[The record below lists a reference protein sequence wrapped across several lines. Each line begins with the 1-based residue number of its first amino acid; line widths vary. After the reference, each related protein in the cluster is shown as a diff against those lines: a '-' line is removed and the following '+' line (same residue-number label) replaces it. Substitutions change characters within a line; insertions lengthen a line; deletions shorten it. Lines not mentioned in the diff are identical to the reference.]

1 MTEST
6 GATADVTPDGGAP
19 ASSSLE
25 DLVVIT
31 GFSGAGKSTAMNV
44 FEDDG
49 YFCVDNLPPE
59 MIRGLV
65 DLFVHGGSKVRRA
78 AVVSDVRGGEL
89 FEALSAVLD
98 DLRTLG
104 VPHRVLFLD
113 ADEETLLGRYKE
125 TRRRH
130 PLSPTGSVAQG
141 IAAEQATLAPVQA
154 AADLVLDTS
163 GMSAA
168 TLRRRI
174 AEDFLPRQ
182 ARAKLAVTFSS
193 FGHKHGAPRDAD
205 IVFDVRFLANPHWE
219 ADLRPLTGFD
229 PQVVEYIARDGKLQA
244 FYDRLEP
251 LLDFLVPEYIA
262 EGKAHLVVA
271 IGCTG
276 GRHRSVAIVEALA
289 DRYRGRDDVEV
300 EVSHRDVGRLAR

>member
-1 MTEST
+1 MTETPST
-6 GATADVTPDGGAP
+6 MQDVSFAGGAP
-19 ASSSLE
+19 SSPLE

-78 AVVSDVRGGEL
+78 AVVSDVRGGQL
-89 FEALSAVLD
+89 FEALSAVLG
-98 DLRTLG
+98 DLRALG

-130 PLSPTGSVAQG
+130 PLSPTGSVTQG
-141 IAAEQATLAPVQA
+141 IAAERATLAPFQA

-205 IVFDVRFLANPHWE
+205 IVLDVRFLPNPHWE
-219 ADLRPLTGFD
+219 AGLRQLTGFD
-229 PQVVEYIARDGKLQA
+229 PQVVEYIERDGKLQA
-244 FYDRLEP
+244 FYDHLEP

-262 EGKAHLVVA
+262 EGKAHLAVA

-289 DRYRGRDDVEV
+289 ARYRDRDDMEV
-300 EVSHRDVGRLAR
+300 DVSHRDVGRLTR

>member
-1 MTEST
+1 M
-6 GATADVTPDGGAP
+6 ADVTIDGDAP
-19 ASSSLE
+19 SASNLE

-65 DLFVHGGSKVRRA
+65 DLLVHGGSKVRRA
-78 AVVSDVRGGEL
+78 AVVSDVRGGQL
-89 FEALSAVLD
+89 FDALSAVLE
-98 DLRTLG
+98 DLGDLG
-104 VPHRVLFLD
+104 LPHRVLFLA

-141 IAAEQATLAPVQA
+141 IAAERAALAPFKA

-163 GMSAA
+163 GISAA

-174 AEDFLPRQ
+174 VEDFLPRQ
-182 ARAKLAVTFSS
+182 GRAKLAVTFSS

-205 IVFDVRFLANPHWE
+205 IVFDVRFLPNPHWE
-219 ADLRPLTGFD
+219 SELRALTGFD
-229 PQVVEYIARDGKLQA
+229 PQVVEYIAREGKLRT
-244 FYDRLEP
+244 FYDHLEP
-251 LLDFLVPEYIA
+251 LLDFLVLEYIA
-262 EGKAHLVVA
+262 EGKAHLAVA

-289 DRYRGRDDVEV
+289 ARYRGRDDVEI
-300 EVSHRDVGRLAR
+300 EVAHRDVGRLAR

>member
-1 MTEST
+1 MAE
-6 GATADVTPDGGAP
+6 VTVSGDAP
-19 ASSSLE
+19 SSSTLE
-25 DLVVIT
+25 DLVIIT

-98 DLRTLG
+98 DLDRLA
-104 VPHRVLFLD
+104 VPHRVLFLE
-113 ADEETLLGRYKE
+113 ADEDTLLGRYKE

-141 IAAEQATLAPVQA
+141 IAAERAALAPFDA

-174 AEDFLPRQ
+174 AEDFLPRH
-182 ARAKLAVTFSS
+182 ARSKLAVTFSS

-205 IVFDVRFLANPHWE
+205 LVIDVRFLSNPHWE
-219 ADLRPLTGFD
+219 TELRTLTGFD
-229 PQVVEYIARDGKLQA
+229 PQVVEYIARDGKLQT
-244 FYDRLEP
+244 FYDHLEP

-262 EGKAHLVVA
+262 EGKAHLAVA

-289 DRYRGRDDVEV
+289 ARFRDRDDVDV
-300 EVSHRDVGRLAR
+300 EVAHRDVGRLTR

>member
-1 MTEST
+1 
-6 GATADVTPDGGAP
+6 
-19 ASSSLE
+19 
-25 DLVVIT
+25 
-31 GFSGAGKSTAMNV
+31 MNV

-98 DLRTLG
+98 DLNRLG

-141 IAAEQATLAPVQA
+141 IAAERATLAPFQA
-154 AADLVLDTS
+154 TADLVLDTS
-163 GMSAA
+163 GISAA

-182 ARAKLAVTFSS
+182 ARSKLAITFSS

-205 IVFDVRFLANPHWE
+205 MVIDVRFLPNPHWE
-219 ADLRPLTGFD
+219 SELRGLTGFD
-229 PQVVEYIARDGKLQA
+229 PQVVDYIAAGGKLQA
-244 FYDRLEP
+244 FYSHLEP

-262 EGKAHLVVA
+262 EGKAHLAVA

-289 DRYRGRDDVEV
+289 ARYRTRDDVDV
-300 EVSHRDVGRLAR
+300 EVAHRDVGRLAR